1 MRFMIIGKRKYVE
14 EAEKDLMENPIKI
27 QGHTIERTFSEKYLC
42 MYINTD
48 GLRATV
54 REQMEF
60 RIKQCQGKVAVIKSL
75 MERLT
80 MREIGYLAGLWTLF
94 DSIVTST
101 AIYSAGMWVGAMKA
115 DMECFDKKMK
125 EMWYP
130 LMRINLKTTFLQ
142 VCWECDLLPPIMG
155 SHQREDKPGEFPSL
169 WKGLS
174 KRMPGSLRGGK
185 ERSCGGGKEVGKQA
199 WLS

>member
-1 MRFMIIGKRKYVE
+1 
-14 EAEKDLMENPIKI
+14 MENPIKI
-27 QGHTIERTFSEKYLC
+27 QGHTIEWTFSEKYLG
-42 MYINTD
+42 MYINAD

-75 MERLT
+75 MERPT

-101 AIYSAGMWVGAMKA
+101 AIYSARMWVGAMKA
-115 DMECFDKKMK
+115 DMEFFDKKMK

-155 SHQREDKPGEFPSL
+155 SHQREDKPGEFP
-169 WKGLS
+169 
-174 KRMPGSLRGGK
+174 GSLRGGK
-185 ERSCGGGKEVGKQA
+185 ELEGQSCGGGKEVGKQA